1 MSTDARDRPRQLL
14 FLCTGNYYRSR
25 FAEALFNALAAEAGL
40 RWRADSRGLALSPA
54 NVGPISDL
62 ALAGLTARGLTPEEP
77 ARDPLLATEAD
88 LAAADLIVAVSE
100 AEHRPLLARTIP
112 AWVER
117 VAYWRVEDL
126 HLTPADEA
134 LAALEGEVRR
144 LIDRLGRAS
153 DGRRAEAGGRRRA
166 SSGRWRRNRA

>member
-1 MSTDARDRPRQLL
+1 MSTDAPDRPRQLL

-40 RWRADSRGLALSPA
+40 RWRADSRGLALSAA
-54 NVGPISDL
+54 NVGPISTW
-62 ALAGLTARGLTPEEP
+62 ALAGLAALGVTPEGL

-112 AWVER
+112 AWAKR
-117 VAYWRVEDL
+117 VTYWRVEDL

-144 LIDRLGRAS
+144 LIDQLGRAS
-153 DGRRAEAGGRRRA
+153 VELRAG
-166 SSGRWRRNRA
+166 SG